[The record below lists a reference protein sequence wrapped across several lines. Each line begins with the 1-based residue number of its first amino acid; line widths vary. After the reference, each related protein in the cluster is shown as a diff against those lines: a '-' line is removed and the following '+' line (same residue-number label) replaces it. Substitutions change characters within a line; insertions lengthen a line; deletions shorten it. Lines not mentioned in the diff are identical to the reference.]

1 MNRRDPRVR
10 QTLNRINSTLES
22 ANLTTQA
29 SLYSFTQAYIA
40 PCLSSIT
47 TCLEASCYPCFGAR
61 RDVERRMRNRSRMGR
76 STTRGRPELVFD
88 FYNDEWDEMEDGEGA
103 GLLGGW
109 GNDELDRLLAGSGGG
124 RGGGG
129 SEQPGRKRTMS
140 YGSRGGRRKSTTGPG
155 KGGEVDPNIVPTSS
169 MFGFLERLPW
179 KIGGRGVKYKPSAA
193 DLQEHPGRKTRDE
206 GEALLEES
214 EGEEAVRGHQ
224 RKRSGTTCSKSTTNS
239 LSSRGDLFPSEDEDD
254 AVPLDDEFTIVLSR
268 KSTNQG
274 SDEAASGRTKGKR
287 PSTSQMSMKTASS
300 SETKSTGD
308 KKRRTS
314 AVSDRLDSGA
324 SEPDLPSM
332 EELRLEEERV
342 RLEEEAEIERKRR
355 SARELALER
364 GLAAEGLHT
373 PASEDPPPQDN
384 DPPIGIPEV
393 AEDACV
399 SSEPIQH
406 DPAPEPPPISPK
418 SVTSVESRRTQDSGD
433 EK

>member
-1 MNRRDPRVR
+1 
-10 QTLNRINSTLES
+10 
-22 ANLTTQA
+22 
-29 SLYSFTQAYIA
+29 
-40 PCLSSIT
+40 
-47 TCLEASCYPCFGAR
+47 
-61 RDVERRMRNRSRMGR
+61 MGR

-88 FYNDEWDEMEDGEGA
+88 FYNDDWDDMEDGEGT

-140 YGSRGGRRKSTTGPG
+140 YGSRGGRRKSMTGPS
-155 KGGEVDPNIVPTSS
+155 KRGEMDPNVVPTSS

-193 DLQEHPGRKTRDE
+193 DLQEHPGRKNQDD

-224 RKRSGTTCSKSTTNS
+224 RKRSGTTSSKSTTNS

-254 AVPLDDEFTIVLSR
+254 AVPLDDEFTMALTR

-274 SDEAASGRTKGKR
+274 SDEAASGVTKGKR
-287 PSTSQMSMKTASS
+287 PSISQMSMKTASLK
-300 SETKSTGD
+300 ETKCTGD

-314 AVSDRLDSGA
+314 TASDRLDSGA

-332 EELRLEEERV
+332 EELRLEEEHV
-342 RLEEEAEIERKRR
+342 RLEEEAEAESKRQ
-355 SARELALER
+355 SARQLALER
-364 GLAAEGLHT
+364 GLAAQSSPT
-373 PASEDPPPQDN
+373 PASEELP
-384 DPPIGIPEV
+384 
-393 AEDACV
+393 
-399 SSEPIQH
+399 
-406 DPAPEPPPISPK
+406 
-418 SVTSVESRRTQDSGD
+418 RRDGD
-433 EK
+433 